1 MKLQKE
7 TKAFTFDRVTN
18 LYVEVSMVKVIFVE
32 AYPGKGVLTG
42 WGASGIWAANQ
53 EAVVV
58 ICNRP

>member
-1 MKLQKE
+1 VKLQRE
-7 TKAFTFDRVTN
+7 TKAFTFDCVTIF
-18 LYVEVSMVKVIFVE
+18 YVEVPMVKVIFVE

-42 WGASGIWAANQ
+42 WGAIRIWEANQ

>member
-7 TKAFTFDRVTN
+7 TKEFTFDRVIN
-18 LYVEVSMVKVIFVE
+18 FYVEVPMVKVLFVE

-42 WGASGIWAANQ
+42 WEAIRIWEANQ

-58 ICNRP
+58 IRSRP